1 MFVIFRVLVSCFT
14 AGCLVLFF
22 SLLAGEDLLHSK
34 SRISRIRTL
43 HAHIT
48 QELNKGL
55 DNRVRNLGD
64 VPEKEPF
71 RKVYSVE
78 LAKEFH
84 EVLNLIE
91 QQNILFDTY
100 NAHQFQIQLKRMME
114 FAESSNVQGLMD
126 ELGEIKIGLKE
137 SASILEK
144 RDKRLVRQIVICIV
158 LFIFLWVILYLY
170 FSRGILFKKAA
181 AV

>member
-1 MFVIFRVLVSCFT
+1 MFTIFRVLVSCFT
-14 AGCLVLFF
+14 AGSLVLFF
-22 SLLAGEDLLHSK
+22 SILAGEDLLHSK

-43 HAHIT
+43 HTQIN
-48 QELNKGL
+48 QELSGGIDK
-55 DNRVRNLGD
+55 RVRNLGD
-64 VPEKEPF
+64 VPGKEPF

-91 QQNILFDTY
+91 QQSILFDTY
-100 NAHQFQIQLKRMME
+100 NAHQFQIQLKRMMD

-126 ELGEIKIGLKE
+126 ELGEIKNGLIN
-137 SASILEK
+137 SATLLEK
-144 RDKRLVRQIVICIV
+144 RDKRLIRQIAICIV
-158 LFIFLWVILYLY
+158 LFLFLWGVLYLY
-170 FSRGILFKKAA
+170 FSRGVLFKKAV